1 MGPKGYFLS
10 LPLIYRMSKIKFVCD
25 FRARFR
31 VTSDNDSGI
40 RVYIWSDIGYPTDTG
55 HPVSISGIRDII
67 GYGYRVSDQA
77 IRISNRYP
85 DIFRLLFEH
94 FGRTDSQEISI
105 PLSSL
110 GTIPRQR
117 WQLSRA
123 QCIYSFIKKK
133 LFASLLSYHIV
144 GAHLIG
150 KIYS

>member
-1 MGPKGYFLS
+1 MRPRIMTRVSEYISDRISDIRRILS
-10 LPLIYRMSKIKFVCD
+10 IPYPYPVSETL
-25 FRARFR
+25 
-31 VTSDNDSGI
+31 SDT
-40 RVYIWSDIGYPTDTG
+40 DIGYPIKLSEYLT
-55 HPVSISGIRDII
+55 S
-67 GYGYRVSDQA
+67 
-77 IRISNRYP
+77 IRIY
-85 DIFRLLFEH
+85 IRLLFEH
-94 FGRTDSQEISI
+94 FGRTDSQEISV